1 MKKNKIKINKDE
13 LELENDNDNE
23 LDSATPSDNEL
34 KTIESE
40 NEIITTVSAPKGST
54 DIIKSY
60 FYEIGKFNL
69 LSREDEIELCEILKN
84 NDSDSQEYQEARETL
99 INSNL
104 RLVVYV
110 AKKFINP
117 RIDFMDLIQEGN
129 LGLIKAVEKFDISKG
144 FRFSTYATYWIK
156 QAISRAITNQSRT
169 IRIPAY
175 MIEKM
180 NKLNRL
186 TKEYEG
192 KTGCEIDL
200 ETLSNLSG
208 FSVSEIE
215 YINSLKLQNPT
226 SLETPIG
233 DDDSTFGDFVED
245 NKEES
250 PTEFVSRTDK
260 RELVEQILAEN
271 LTKRENQI
279 MRLRYGFNE
288 DQYAMTLEEIGER
301 LNLSRERVRQI
312 ESICLKKLKLP
323 LEKIR

>member
-1 MKKNKIKINKDE
+1 MRKNKISE
-13 LELENDNDNE
+13 LEKDKLE
-23 LDSATPSDNEL
+23 
-34 KTIESE
+34 IE
-40 NEIITTVSAPKGST
+40 NEPDIDQLKAIEKENATTTTISPPKGSV

-60 FYEIGKFNL
+60 FYEISKYSL
-69 LSREDEIELCEILKN
+69 LTREDEIRLFEMLNSSEPGSN
-84 NDSDSQEYQEARETL
+84 EYAAIRETL

-110 AKKFINP
+110 AKKYINP

-129 LGLIKAVEKFDISKG
+129 LGLIKAIEKFDVSKG
-144 FRFSTYATYWIK
+144 FRFSTYATYWIR

-186 TKEYEG
+186 TREYEG
-192 KTGCEIDL
+192 KTGREIDL
-200 ETLSNLSG
+200 ATLSKLSG
-208 FSVSEIE
+208 FSISEIE
-215 YINSLKLQNPT
+215 YINSLKVQNPT

-233 DDDSTFGDFVED
+233 DDGSTFGDFIED

-250 PTEFVSRTDK
+250 PAEFVNRTNK
-260 RELVEQILAEN
+260 RELIEQIMAEN
-271 LTKRENQI
+271 LTERENKI

-288 DQYAMTLEEIGER
+288 NQYGMTLEEIGEIVG
-301 LNLSRERVRQI
+301 LSRERVRQI
-312 ESICLKKLKLP
+312 EAVCLRKLKSP
-323 LEKIR
+323 LEQIL

>member
-1 MKKNKIKINKDE
+1 MKKNKIKNDSEMLELDE
-13 LELENDNDNE
+13 LDLESDNPN
-23 LDSATPSDNEL
+23 PSDNEL
-34 KTIESE
+34 KAIESE
-40 NEIITTVSAPKGST
+40 NAIINTISAPKGST

-69 LSREDEIELCEILKN
+69 LSREDEIELCETLKS
-84 NDSDSQEYQEARETL
+84 SDPNSEEYTYARETL

-117 RIDFMDLIQEGN
+117 KIDFMDLIQEGN
-129 LGLIKAVEKFDISKG
+129 LGLIKAIEKFDISKG

-192 KTGCEIDL
+192 KAGREIDL
-200 ETLSNLSG
+200 QTLSKLSG
-208 FSVSEIE
+208 FSISEIE
-215 YINSLKLQNPT
+215 YINSLKSQNPT

-245 NKEES
+245 NEEES
-250 PTEFVSRTDK
+250 PAEFVSRTNK
-260 RELVEQILAEN
+260 RELVEQILSQN
-271 LTKRENQI
+271 LTERENEI

-288 DQYAMTLEEIGER
+288 DEYAMTLEEIGEK
-301 LNLSRERVRQI
+301 LGLSRERVRQI

-323 LEKIR
+323 LEKIS